1 MICVGTCFSVAQSAI
16 IFNSTESTD
25 ACVICYCSFQE
36 GHDYFLLLHLQSGTL
51 GPTWS
56 VYFTAFTANLGNRL
70 LKTSANSNLFVSVIH
85 FLLCFSSSSSVLSVA
100 RLTDDP
106 LTLVWQG
113 FNYQTACTVLW
124 PLAPSYKE
132 QKNSSVSPWC
142 TVSQSLT
149 GSFVRCYIVYS
160 ICSKWIGVDLTQLAY
175 NHTMPW
181 MLCVLF
187 AMVTSNSIYGL

>member
-1 MICVGTCFSVAQSAI
+1 M
-16 IFNSTESTD
+16 
-25 ACVICYCSFQE
+25 
-36 GHDYFLLLHLQSGTL
+36 
-51 GPTWS
+51 
-56 VYFTAFTANLGNRL
+56 YFTAFTANLGNRL

-160 ICSKWIGVDLTQLAY
+160 ICSKWIGVDLFQLAY

-187 AMVTSNSIYGL
+187 AIGNKQQHIWSVTTVIRSSAQIPGSQMQIHLWWGMWRTAPAVWMTSLLEPWEQISWCTMATVA